1 MGSASEMSGECCR
14 SRNYLIQFFTL
25 NEREIK
31 YLSVY
36 VSAEKLK
43 IKHVDQVHNCQ
54 QSPEK
59 KIKHQMLANIIDE
72 IVQQPTH

>member
-1 MGSASEMSGECCR
+1 MSAVEAGRISF
-14 SRNYLIQFFTL
+14 NFFTL

-31 YLSVY
+31 YLSVLCQCG
-36 VSAEKLK
+36 KLK
-43 IKHVDQVHNCQ
+43 IKHIDQIHNCQ

-72 IVQQPTH
+72 IVQQSTH

>member
-1 MGSASEMSGECCR
+1 M
-14 SRNYLIQFFTL
+14 F
-25 NEREIK
+25 
-31 YLSVY
+31 
-36 VSAEKLK
+36 VSLCQCGKLK
-43 IKHVDQVHNCQ
+43 IKHIDQIHNCQ

>member
-1 MGSASEMSGECCR
+1 MSGECYQD
-14 SRNYLIQFFTL
+14 RNKVIQFFTP

-31 YLSVY
+31 VLSIY
-36 VSAEKLK
+36 VSGVRLK
-43 IKHVDQVHNCQ
+43 IKHVDQIHNCQ